1 MFDFDSDELSN
12 ITLIEISQKKIFV
25 RLFPFS
31 TAFQK
36 IVEQNNNRTKSG
48 KGLCSTNFNF
58 DDNTIYCRT

>member
-25 RLFPFS
+25 RFIPFS

>member
-1 MFDFDSDELSN
+1 MFDFDSHELSN
-12 ITLIEISQKKIFV
+12 ITLIEISQKKICV

>member
-12 ITLIEISQKKIFV
+12 LTLIEINQKKGFV

-36 IVEQNNNRTKSG
+36 IVEQNNN
-48 KGLCSTNFNF
+48 
-58 DDNTIYCRT
+58 

>member
-12 ITLIEISQKKIFV
+12 ITLIEISQKKIYV

-48 KGLCSTNFNF
+48 KGLCSINLNF

>member
-25 RLFPFS
+25 RFIPFS

-48 KGLCSTNFNF
+48 KGLCSINLYF